1 MIKLVNS
8 TFVEEHQTKQALC
21 EFIMNSDKLSMGEQ
35 CALFE
40 RNFAHWQQARFSI
53 LVNSGS
59 SANLLLVQAMLN
71 SGRWKLGDRIGV
83 SAVTWSTN
91 VMPLIQL
98 GLLPVLIDVD
108 LNTLNINRSF
118 LTRAHEKHKLK
129 GLFVTNCLGLCPD
142 LPQIHEYCA
151 GNAIDLIEDNCE
163 SMGSVVAG
171 KKSGNFGLG
180 STFSLFVGHHMSAIE
195 GGIVCTDDEEFY
207 HHLCIARA
215 HGWTRNLPEEKKRS
229 LLVEHGI
236 DDFYSPYFFVENGFN
251 LRPTEIIGFL
261 GNSQLPYLDMIIAER
276 QKNYFF
282 AKKLF
287 AARTDLLQLEDAGM
301 ECVSSFA
308 IPMLCRK
315 PEIKATMLEKC
326 EMLQIET
333 RPMIAGSIALQP
345 FMSRQKWE
353 HAGLE
358 NAAFIHENYFYIGNH
373 ESFADDEYAALEDL
387 LA

>member
-1 MIKLVNS
+1 MIKLVSS
-8 TFVEEHQTKQALC
+8 TFVNERETKEALC
-21 EFIMNSDKLSMGEQ
+21 DFIMKSDKLSMGEQ

-40 RNFAHWQQARFSI
+40 KNFANWQQSRFSI

-71 SGRWKLGDRIGV
+71 SGRWQPGDRIGV

-91 VMPLIQL
+91 VMPVIQL
-98 GLLPVLIDVD
+98 GLVPVLIDVD
-108 LNTLNINRSF
+108 LNSLNITPAS
-118 LTRAHEKHKLK
+118 LARAHETHPLK
-129 GLFVTNCLGLCPD
+129 GLFITNCLGLCPD
-142 LPQIHEYCA
+142 LPQISEYCA
-151 GNAIDLIEDNCE
+151 ENAIDLIEDNCE

-195 GGIVCTDDEEFY
+195 GGIVCTDDEDFY

-215 HGWTRNLPEEKKRS
+215 HGWTRNLPEKKKTA
-229 LLVEHGI
+229 LMVEHGI

-261 GNSQLPYLDMIIAER
+261 GNNQLPYLDMIISER
-276 QKNYFF
+276 QNNYAF
-282 AKKLF
+282 AKTLF
-287 AARTDLLQLEDAGM
+287 EARTDILQPKDDGM
-301 ECVSSFA
+301 DIVSSFA
-308 IPMLCRK
+308 IPLLCRTS
-315 PEIKATMLEKC
+315 ETKATLLDRCEK
-326 EMLQIET
+326 LKIET

-345 FMSRQKWE
+345 FMSRHQWE
-353 HAGLE
+353 HAGLD
-358 NAAFIHENYFYIGNH
+358 NATVIHQNYFYIGNH
-373 ESFADDEYAALEDL
+373 ESFAEPEYKALQDL